1 VGSSKID
8 IPLKYERVFLK
19 KLFLL
24 LVLVAS
30 VAYSQTEYVRSEN
43 PVYNF
48 LERMESLNI
57 LPDYNKFEIP
67 KTRKDISEYI
77 AQISTHKI
85 ELDNS
90 DRELLNDFVVEF
102 GFDLAEINANIQDS
116 ISAPISLFGSK
127 DDFKLFSDKEKYMY
141 FYNEKGKAALF
152 VSLFAGGEVI
162 DYKHESLENKSAFLG
177 TIGGEIRGTFLDHFG
192 FYIRGSN
199 GNAFGDR
206 EAALQKEELKY
217 SYKFNEKPDET
228 FFDETEGYLAA
239 DYDII
244 RFKIGRDRLNI
255 GYGSNKPILGNTAPV
270 FDYVSMNLKY
280 KFFTFSFFH
289 GKLLGNSYDIIDT
302 VTDVDHY
309 VAEKYIAYHRL
320 GLNISKDVDFGIGEI
335 VVYGER
341 SIDLSYL
348 NPFAFY
354 KSIEHSNRDRDNAM
368 LFADFNNN
376 SITGFNIYSTLL
388 IDDITFGKVGKGWWG
403 NEIMFNAGFYSSV
416 LYKIIPL
423 DFRFD
428 YLRIEPYTF
437 SHRLLRNNYTN
448 YSYKL
453 GADDADPNSYV
464 LSSDFIYRLN
474 HRFNLSAGFV
484 YSVHGANPVDE
495 YGNVIQNVGGDI
507 QLGHRLSDSE
517 TVHFLDGALEYK
529 RKISF
534 SVNYEPINQYN
545 IAAYIEYANQSLQ
558 NGIKNNY
565 FTFIL
570 SLGIKI

>member
-1 VGSSKID
+1 
-8 IPLKYERVFLK
+8 LK
-19 KLFLL
+19 KLILL
-24 LVLVAS
+24 LLFTAS
-30 VAYSQTEYVRSEN
+30 VVYSQTEYVRSEN

-67 KTRKDISEYI
+67 KTRKDISGYI
-77 AQISTHKI
+77 AQIILKKSD
-85 ELDNS
+85 LDNS
-90 DRELLNDFVVEF
+90 DKQLLNDFVVEF
-102 GFDLAEINANIQDS
+102 GFDLASATDAVIPDS
-116 ISAPISLFGSK
+116 VSSPLSIFGNSNN
-127 DDFKLFSDKEKYMY
+127 FNLFSDKEKYMY
-141 FYNEKGKAALF
+141 FYNDKGKANMF
-152 VSLFAGGEVI
+152 FSLFANGEVI
-162 DYKHESLENKSAFLG
+162 SYKPENSDNKSAFLG
-177 TIGGEIRGTFLDHFG
+177 TIGGEVRGTFLDHFG

-217 SYKFNEKPDET
+217 SFKFNEKPDNT
-228 FFDETEGYLAA
+228 FFDETEGYLTA

-244 RFKIGRDRLNI
+244 RFKIGRDRLNL
-255 GYGSNKPILGNTAPV
+255 GYGQNKPLLGNTAPI
-270 FDYVSMNLKY
+270 FDYVGMNIKY

-289 GKLLGNSYDIIDT
+289 GKLLGNSYDIVDS
-302 VTDVDHY
+302 VTEVDHF
-309 VAEKYIAYHRL
+309 VAEKYMAYHRL
-320 GLNISKDVDFGIGEI
+320 GLNLSKDVDFGIGEI
-335 VVYGER
+335 VIYGER

-376 SITGFNIYSTLL
+376 SISGLNIYSTLL
-388 IDDITFGKVGKGWWG
+388 VDDIDFGKVGKGWWG
-403 NEIMFNAGFYSSV
+403 NEIMFNAGFYSSL

-423 DFRFD
+423 DFRLD

-437 SHRLLRNNYTN
+437 SHRLLRNNFTN
-448 YSYKL
+448 YTYKL
-453 GADDADPNSYV
+453 GADNADPNSYV
-464 LSSDFIYRLN
+464 LSGDFIYRLN
-474 HRFNLSAGFV
+474 HRLNISAGFV
-484 YSVHGANPVDE
+484 YSVHGANPVDAS
-495 YGNVIQNVGGDI
+495 GNVLKNVGGSI
-507 QLGHRLSDSE
+507 QLGHRASDSE
-517 TVHFLDGALEYK
+517 TLHFLDGVLEYK
-529 RKISF
+529 RNITF

-545 IAAYIEYANQSLQ
+545 IVAYADYANQSLQ